1 MERHEP
7 PFLLTGIPVLQWL
20 LTGPWWRVF
29 LVLAIPGTVMVLL
42 SIPFGVASIPATH
55 ATGLE
60 QNLGLLYRANWTWPY
75 VLVVPA
81 SLLLLRH
88 LSWQIRSSVA
98 DLEEMGVLVQTERA
112 AGRTFVQRLTD
123 KLDGT
128 ALITVVVCVA
138 ATLVFLVFDT
148 LDLIRGY
155 YAYAGAGASGL
166 CPHDFFEVD
175 WAVAFAAGECW
186 DSVQVVAQFDPPSLW
201 RNAAFTVIAYSAQ
214 TLMLI
219 AYLIWFARLTQFFF
233 FLSSSLQGAEFEI
246 VPMFDDPMRRLGLG
260 PLGGIYNTF
269 LTLILMFELY
279 VAAHRVQQV
288 ALVNGLPI
296 GAYLRDLLAVSSS
309 PSQWL
314 DASVHQFTTVDVGTG
329 VLVVAVAAP
338 ITLICWF
345 PLLQMRGYIRR
356 RKLEFSKEFAVRRI
370 KAKEEGDLEE
380 VDRLA
385 RQVRQLDESNIWPN
399 GDGVAQRFILGMAV
413 IWLGAIFPIVFV
425 GAALGAF
432 GLLELIRFGVWAA
445 DRFGKSKSPDP
456 A

>member
-1 MERHEP
+1 MERHDP
-7 PFLLTGIPVLQWL
+7 PFLLTGIPVLPRL
-20 LTGPWWRVF
+20 LTGPGWRVF
-29 LVLAIPGTVMVLL
+29 LVLSIPGIVMVLL

-60 QNLGLLYRANWTWPY
+60 QNLGFLYRANWTWPY

-81 SLLLLRH
+81 SLLLFRY

-112 AGRTFVQRLTD
+112 AGRTFVQRLSD
-123 KLDGT
+123 KLDGS
-128 ALITVVVCVA
+128 ALITVAVCVT

-155 YAYAGAGASGL
+155 YAFAGAESNGG
-166 CPHDFFEVD
+166 CPHDFFEAD
-175 WAVAFAAGECW
+175 WSVAFAASECW
-186 DSVQVVAQFDPPSLW
+186 DSVRVAADFDPPALW
-201 RNAAFTVIAYSAQ
+201 RNAAFNGIAYTVQ

-219 AYLIWFARLTQFFF
+219 AYLNWFARLTQFFF
-233 FLSSSLQGAEFEI
+233 FLSSSLRGGEFKI
-246 VPMFDDPMRRLGLG
+246 VPMFDDPMKRLGLA

-269 LTLILMFELY
+269 LTLVLMFELY
-279 VAAHRVQQV
+279 VAAHRVQQI

-296 GAYLRDLLAVSSS
+296 GTYLRDLLAISSS

-314 DASVHQFTTVDVGTG
+314 DASVHQFATVDVGTG

-356 RKLEFSKEFAVRRI
+356 RKLELSKEFAVRRN
-370 KAKEEGDLEE
+370 KAKEEGDQEE

-385 RQVRQLDESNIWPN
+385 EQVRQLDESNIWPN
-399 GDGVAQRFILGMAV
+399 GDGVAQRFILGMTV

-445 DRFGKSKSPDP
+445 DRFGKPKSSTP